1 MEITHIPIDELRERI
16 VELGDPVD
24 GESWVIACAVGIR
37 GHLAARILSQN
48 GFQCE
53 NLSGG
58 ATVRGRAWN
67 AREQPIGGTT
77 N

>member
-1 MEITHIPIDELRERI
+1 MKITHIPIDELRERI
-16 VELGDPVD
+16 AELGDPVN
-24 GESWVIACAVGIR
+24 GEPWVIACAVGIR

-48 GFQCE
+48 GYQCE

-67 AREQPIGGTT
+67 ARQQPISES
-77 N
+77 NN